1 VAFTVKYCI
10 IVPQNMSEL
19 REDLVG
25 GVRNT
30 CETDPI
36 SLYFAYKL
44 KKILSETG
52 APYGGPCPL
61 SNVFSRKNFLSI
73 TNLSLG
79 DKRERVKN
87 YT

>member
-1 VAFTVKYCI
+1 VALNFKYCI
-10 IVPQNMSEL
+10 TVPQNMSEL
-19 REDLVG
+19 REDLAG

-36 SLYFAYKL
+36 SLYFAYKR
-44 KKILSETG
+44 KNFFSETG

-73 TNLSLG
+73 TNLKLAH
-79 DKRERVKN
+79 V
-87 YT
+87 